1 MNVKSMGFDT
11 LIDPRAVI
19 KRPHL
24 MSIGSYC
31 AIDAGAY
38 FTTKVEIGSYVHIG
52 PYVTVIGGAES
63 ELIVENF
70 ATIAAGA
77 RIICKGEEHLGWGL
91 VGPTIPKIYSDR
103 LVGGKVVIKKFAN
116 VLTNAVIFPG
126 VTIGEGAV
134 IGANT
139 VMHIDAEP
147 WTIYLG
153 NPVRKIKVRDSQK
166 MLAYAS
172 ELMMRN
178 RNV

>member
-1 MNVKSMGFDT
+1 MNVNYMGFDT

-24 MSIGSYC
+24 MSIGSHC
-31 AIDAGAY
+31 AIDACAY

-70 ATIAAGA
+70 ATIATGV

-91 VGPTIPKIYSDR
+91 IGPTIPKNYSDR
-103 LVGGKVVIKKFAN
+103 LVGGKVVIKQFAN
-116 VLTNAVIFPG
+116 VSTNAVIFPG

-134 IGANT
+134 IGVNT

-147 WTIYLG
+147 WTIYFG

>member
-1 MNVKSMGFDT
+1 MEVCSIGFDT
-11 LIDPRAVI
+11 VIDPRAII

-24 MSIGSYC
+24 MTIGSHC

-38 FTTKVEIGSYVHIG
+38 FTTKVCIGSYVHIG
-52 PYVTVIGGAES
+52 PYVTVIGGADS

-91 VGPTIPKIYSDR
+91 VGPTIPKNYSDR
-103 LVGGKVVIKKFAN
+103 LVGGKVTIKQFAN

-126 VTIGEGAV
+126 ITVGEGAV

-139 VMHIDAEP
+139 VMHFDAEP

-153 NPVRKIKVRDSQK
+153 NPARKIKVRDKQK
-166 MLAYAS
+166 MLAYAR
-172 ELMMRN
+172 ELIN
-178 RNV
+178 EES